1 MAVQELTIEDLRS
14 ILLTT
19 AGADETVDLD
29 ADILDL
35 TFEELG
41 YDSVA
46 LLEACGWIEREH
58 GIDLEDSTIADAQ
71 TPRALLAVVNAQLAS
86 EAAA

>member
-1 MAVQELTIEDLRS
+1 MAAQELTIEDLKS

-19 AGADETVDLD
+19 AGADEAVDLD
-29 ADILDL
+29 GDILDL

-46 LLEACGWIEREH
+46 LLETCGWIEREH
-58 GIDLEDSTIADAQ
+58 EIELEDSTIEDAH
-71 TPRALLAVVNAQLAS
+71 TPRALLAVVNARLVQ